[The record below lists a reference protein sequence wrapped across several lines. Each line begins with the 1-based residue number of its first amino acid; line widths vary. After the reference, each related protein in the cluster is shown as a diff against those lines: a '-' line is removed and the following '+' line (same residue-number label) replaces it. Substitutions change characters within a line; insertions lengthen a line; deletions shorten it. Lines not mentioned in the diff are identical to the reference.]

1 MDTSL
6 PEEGPATETGELLHA
21 RRRQSLRMM
30 VAMSLNQ
37 SCKDAIQDIL
47 LPSSDYLDNRSDPNN
62 KFRELLIKAKESG
75 LTWDD
80 TFSHFTSAPET
91 TAAISQKDFA
101 AGLQKLSSNTSCD
114 VTQADIEQ
122 LTKSLMIEETKQ
134 VSLDGIKAF
143 ALAIPHVSWKVER
156 IRRLSSA
163 LSTEE
168 GTSTGNCI
176 PEQAPKTQIKKKTS
190 TTKPSPPAVA
200 SKMTS
205 ARSLSRRESSTSTG
219 KVAFSSSVPAM
230 RRSRSRM
237 SSSASIPDSVLAGAC
252 RPLPRKSSSKT
263 TPESV
268 LQKNSGKTIPEPVPL
283 YSKVAS
289 TTAPN
294 PLLVDIPLN
303 RKAIEALAD
312 TRSAV
317 LGNEEDPAGM
327 TPLQQAERDY
337 LAQYLTQRL
346 VLEEKQQ
353 GINAGLRSKRINIL
367 PQTGDTWNSLLT
379 ERPKLLKPPAPVHGA
394 RLMSLED
401 FHKASAEITKLT
413 TQARSHSTAAKV
425 YATKTTT
432 ELDGLSAMEKG
443 KRVGNDYKDI

>member
-1 MDTSL
+1 
-6 PEEGPATETGELLHA
+6 
-21 RRRQSLRMM
+21 MM

-122 LTKSLMIEETKQ
+122 LTKSLMMEETKQ

-176 PEQAPKTQIKKKTS
+176 PEQEY
-190 TTKPSPPAVA
+190 PPIYVN
-200 SKMTS
+200 
-205 ARSLSRRESSTSTG
+205 R
-219 KVAFSSSVPAM
+219 
-230 RRSRSRM
+230 
-237 SSSASIPDSVLAGAC
+237 D
-252 RPLPRKSSSKT
+252 
-263 TPESV
+263 
-268 LQKNSGKTIPEPVPL
+268 Q
-283 YSKVAS
+283 
-289 TTAPN
+289 
-294 PLLVDIPLN
+294 IPLN

-367 PQTGDTWNSLLT
+367 PQTGDTWNTLLT

-432 ELDGLSAMEKG
+432 ELDGLSAIEEG